1 VSDEAALAAA
11 HSASLCPREATLTF
25 KGCGHA
31 RRALS
36 GPTRAVEGLCRDCLR
51 ARGTFKEERAFI
63 VFCEP
68 RRNP

>member
-1 VSDEAALAAA
+1 MSDEAALAAA

-51 ARGTFKEERAFI
+51 ARGHFPDPDAGVTFGKVR
-63 VFCEP
+63 
-68 RRNP
+68 